1 MSTAT
6 APREVA
12 KAASRGSTPR
22 KNGKLRL
29 HSPLTPYLLLA
40 PYAVL
45 LFAFVLGPA
54 VFGIW
59 ISLHDWDFMLPQK
72 PFIGLQNYFDLFDSQ
87 SVIYEQFWHGMRAT
101 AIFVV
106 GSVPFLVVIPLLI
119 AMALNRKFRFRGF
132 FRAMIFAPFV
142 LGIAVVGVLWNYLLD
157 TQYGLLNYFLGFLGI
172 PAIAWTQ
179 TQPWAWVGLVLM
191 TVWWTM
197 GFNTV
202 IYLAGLQDIPAEQ
215 YEAAEIDG
223 ANKFQAFRSITLP
236 GLRNVLVFIITT
248 TVLASANMFGQ
259 AYLVTNGG
267 PGDSTRTAIIVMT
280 QEGLRAFKM
289 GTASAMSY
297 VLAIFLGII
306 SMIIFFL
313 MRERK
318 PKP

>member
-1 MSTAT
+1 
-6 APREVA
+6 
-12 KAASRGSTPR
+12 
-22 KNGKLRL
+22 
-29 HSPLTPYLLLA
+29 
-40 PYAVL
+40 
-45 LFAFVLGPA
+45 
-54 VFGIW
+54 
-59 ISLHDWDFMLPQK
+59 
-72 PFIGLQNYFDLFDSQ
+72 
-87 SVIYEQFWHGMRAT
+87 
-101 AIFVV
+101 
-106 GSVPFLVVIPLLI
+106 VPFLVIIPLLI